1 MGMIKVCAGLI
12 VSLTM
17 ITNYLMMVR
26 NRCKCNTSLFKV
38 RREWVSE
45 REREREGD
53 LERVKRDLVV

>member
-1 MGMIKVCAGLI
+1 MRMIKVCAGLI

-17 ITNYLMMVR
+17 ITNYLRMVR

-45 REREREGD
+45 RERERD
-53 LERVKRDLVV
+53 LERVKRELVV